1 MPFFAL
7 LIIILLL
14 AAGGIG
20 YCMRPSQDTLRKAR
34 FKPFEK
40 YYFAHRGLH
49 DDRYDTP
56 ENTIAAF
63 RRAISYGYGVTVD
76 VRLTK
81 DKQLVALGRD
91 NMLPLCGVNIP
102 VHSATYDELHIHT
115 LKDTNERVPLLSKVL
130 DEVAGRVPVIIELP
144 PELDYEELCR
154 LTAQLL
160 DSYEGAVCV
169 QSLSA
174 DIVTWFRQN
183 RSDILRGQMA
193 VDMFDARNAS
203 SDNLPVKIV
212 KTLMLTNYKS
222 QPDFVSY
229 DFIAFD
235 SVVMKIMRKVFGVE
249 TAGWTMT
256 SQKCIDDL
264 NDKFDLKIFEG
275 FMPNENEKALY

>member
-1 MPFFAL
+1 MHIIAL
-7 LIIILLL
+7 LIIILLI

-20 YCMRPSQDTLRKAR
+20 YCMRPSQDSLRKAR

-40 YYFAHRGLH
+40 FYFAHRGLH
-49 DDRYDTP
+49 DENYDTP

-63 RRAISYGYGVTVD
+63 RRAISYGYGVTID

-91 NMLPLCGVNIP
+91 NMLPLCGINIP

-115 LKDTNERVPLLSKVL
+115 IKNTNERVPLLSKAL
-130 DEVAGRVPVIIELP
+130 EEIAGRVPVIIELP
-144 PELDYEELCR
+144 PELDYNELCH

-160 DSYEGAVCV
+160 DGYEGEVCV
-169 QSLSA
+169 QSLSP
-174 DIVTWFRQN
+174 DIVAWFKQN

-193 VDMFDARNAS
+193 VDMFDARNQS
-203 SDNLPVKIV
+203 SDNLPTKFA
-212 KTLMLTNYKS
+212 KTFMLTNFKS

-235 SVVMKIMRKVFGVE
+235 SIVMKLMRQVFGVE

-264 NDKFDLKIFEG
+264 DKKFDIKIFEG
-275 FMPNENEKALY
+275 FMPKEKDNIY